1 MTNIRNHQWNYIKK
15 QIGNLQNACQTAS
28 DPKVVASVRYSVQSK
43 IMELLSESPDIQQLL
58 LDPIAS
64 LNTADDFREYLSS
77 AEMHL
82 AEFPQL
88 TEKQIRKLF
97 PKNKKLALP
106 DLSVDYR
113 FVTYLGWVDIS
124 STKLFI
130 VYPLDG
136 QVVGIEGKYTPTHKK
151 SVCFLCNRHSETA
164 LFTAVSK
171 ARPAHASPDYYKAVG
186 NYMCLDSR
194 ECNKHITNVD
204 ALEKFI
210 RSVIGT

>member
-1 MTNIRNHQWNYIKK
+1 
-15 QIGNLQNACQTAS
+15 
-28 DPKVVASVRYSVQSK
+28 
-43 IMELLSESPDIQQLL
+43 
-58 LDPIAS
+58 
-64 LNTADDFREYLSS
+64 
-77 AEMHL
+77 MHL

-151 SVCFLCNRHSETA
+151 IVCFLCNRHSETA